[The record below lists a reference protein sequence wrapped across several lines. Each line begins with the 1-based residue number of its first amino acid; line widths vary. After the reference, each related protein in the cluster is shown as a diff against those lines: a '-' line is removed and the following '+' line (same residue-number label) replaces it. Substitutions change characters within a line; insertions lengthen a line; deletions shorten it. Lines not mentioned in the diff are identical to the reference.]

1 MTLVLFFKWI
11 VVLFGVFF
19 ILVGTLMLLNPAKV
33 RQILQKAGS
42 TNLIN
47 YGEIIIRMIPAI
59 GMILYADFSK
69 YPEIFKLF
77 GWFMLS
83 TSFILLF
90 IPRRLH
96 YQFSLKSADIL
107 KPLYFRLISPFA
119 MMIGVWLIYAV
130 V

>member
-1 MTLVLFFKWI
+1 MILLLSKLIVL
-11 VVLFGVFF
+11 LFGVFF
-19 ILVGTLMLLNPAKV
+19 ILTGFLMLFKPVKA

-47 YGEIIIRMIPAI
+47 YAEIIIRMIPAI
-59 GMILYADFSK
+59 GMILYADFSR

-77 GWFMLS
+77 GWFMLA

-96 YQFSLKSADIL
+96 HQFSLKSADIL
-107 KPLYFRLISPFA
+107 KPLYFRIVAPFA
-119 MMIGVWLIYAV
+119 LMIGVWLIYAV